1 LAKQNGAIWFVR
13 GEMQMRFE
21 RHWSSAPLSWTIAA
35 LALTTAGCIPSA
47 AQTESVLYGFQG
59 GSDGAQPV
67 AGLIADKAG
76 NLYGTT
82 AFGGAADS
90 GTVYELTN
98 VAGSW
103 TDTVLYTFQGGTD
116 GAYPYSTLV
125 FDESGNLY
133 GTTLA
138 GGTGC
143 SICGTVFKLTNR
155 RGTWTETLLHSF
167 GGLDGE
173 NPYGSLLR
181 DSAGNLYGTTY
192 SGGTSFAGT
201 VYELTAQD
209 DKHKAPWPETVLY
222 SFTGEADGGLP
233 LSDLVRDQS
242 GRLYG
247 TTTGGGSDGFGVV
260 FQLTPPRFRSAPW
273 TETAIYSF
281 TGGSDGAEP
290 YDGVVFDRHGS
301 LVGAAALGGDPSCSG
316 GGCGTVYQLT
326 PPPTPHGTWSE
337 NTLYAFTGGLDGAQ
351 PLAKPIL
358 DAKGNVF
365 GTTSF
370 DGTAYPCYP
379 YCGTVFELA
388 PPTASTPMWTETTLY
403 GFAGGSDGSSPE
415 ASLLLGKLGVLYGT
429 TTSGGDQG
437 EGTVFEIVP

>member
-1 LAKQNGAIWFVR
+1 
-13 GEMQMRFE
+13 
-21 RHWSSAPLSWTIAA
+21 
-35 LALTTAGCIPSA
+35 
-47 AQTESVLYGFQG
+47 VLYGFQG
-59 GSDGAQPV
+59 GLDGAQPV

-82 AFGGAADS
+82 TFGGAADS

-98 VAGSW
+98 SAGSW
-103 TDTVLYTFQGGTD
+103 TETVLYSFQAGTD

-125 FDESGNLY
+125 LDESGNLY

-143 SICGTVFKLTNR
+143 FICGTVFRLTR
-155 RGTWTETLLHSF
+155 RSGVWTETVLHSF
-167 GGLDGE
+167 DGLDGE
-173 NPYGSLLR
+173 NPYGGLLR
-181 DSAGNLYGTTY
+181 DPQGNLYGTTY

-209 DKHKAPWPETVLY
+209 DKKKGPWPETVLY
-222 SFTGEADGGLP
+222 SFTGASDGGFP
-233 LSDLVRDQS
+233 LSDVVLDKA

-247 TTTGGGSDGFGVV
+247 TTTGGGADGFGVV
-260 FQLTPPRFRSAPW
+260 FELTPPKPRAKPW
-273 TETAIYSF
+273 TEAAVYSF
-281 TGGSDGAEP
+281 TGGNDGAEP
-290 YDGVVFDRHGS
+290 YDGVVVDKHGS
-301 LVGAAALGGDPSCSG
+301 LIGAAALGGDPSCSG
-316 GGCGTVYQLT
+316 GGCGTVYQLI
-326 PPPTPHGTWSE
+326 PPANPRASWSE

-358 DAKGNVF
+358 DAKGNVY

-370 DGTAYPCYP
+370 DGTANPCYP

-388 PPTASTPMWTETTLY
+388 PPSKSNPAWTETTLY
-403 GFAGGSDGSSPE
+403 GFAGGSDGASSE

-429 TTSGGDQG
+429 TVNGGDSG
-437 EGTVFEIVP
+437 AGTVFEVVP

>member
-1 LAKQNGAIWFVR
+1 
-13 GEMQMRFE
+13 MRFG
-21 RHWSSAPLSWTIAA
+21 RHWSSAPLSWTIVA
-35 LALTTAGCIPSA
+35 LALTTAGCSPAA

-59 GSDGAQPV
+59 GLDGAQPV

-90 GTVYELTN
+90 GTVYKLTN
-98 VAGSW
+98 AAGSW
-103 TDTVLYTFQGGTD
+103 TETVLYSFQGGTD

-143 SICGTVFKLTNR
+143 SICGTVFKLTDR
-155 RGTWTETLLHSF
+155 HGTWTETLLHSF

-173 NPYGSLLR
+173 NPYGGLLR
-181 DSAGNLYGTTY
+181 DSGGDLYGTTY

-201 VYELTAQD
+201 VYKLTAQD
-209 DKHKAPWPETVLY
+209 DKRKGPWPETVLY
-222 SFTGEADGGLP
+222 SFTGEADGGSP
-233 LSDLVRDQS
+233 LSDVVSDKS
-242 GRLYG
+242 GKLFG
-247 TTTGGGSDGFGVV
+247 ATTGGGADGFGVV
-260 FQLTPPRFRSAPW
+260 FELTPPRFRGEPW

-290 YDGVVFDRHGS
+290 YDGVVFDKHGS

-316 GGCGTVYQLT
+316 GGCGTVYKLI
-326 PPPTPHGTWSE
+326 PPATRGASWSE
-337 NTLYAFTGGLDGAQ
+337 NTLYTFTGGLDGAQ

-370 DGTAYPCYP
+370 DGTANPCYP

-388 PPTASTPMWTETTLY
+388 PPTASTPTWTETTLY
-403 GFAGGSDGSSPE
+403 GFAGSGDGSSPE

-429 TTSGGDQG
+429 TVSGGDQG